1 MACCEFNNAIFPTRV
16 ILSLLNSAGMTLDMQ
31 SNGCKLLIHVANE
44 SPLWG
49 KKNEEGKKEF
59 RSFHLKVLAFL

>member
-49 KKNEEGKKEF
+49 KKMKKERKSLGHF
-59 RSFHLKVLAFL
+59 I